1 MTTESRPETKKPA
14 DIDML
19 TIGVGGMTCASCVS
33 RVERALKKVPGV
45 SNAAVNLATEKA
57 TVSFDGEACE
67 IGDLLGAIEAAGYEP
82 RRQSLIFDV
91 DTALDAASAGAL
103 SALLSGV
110 NGVAAADVNAEAARV
125 TVTFPSGAVDAR
137 ALVQAAAAAG
147 FDMKERAVGGG
158 DTLADERRREAA
170 LLRRK
175 WIFAGA
181 VGAFLMAA
189 GFWRDFDATKDLLSV
204 QEMLVLQFALA
215 LQVMVFA
222 GEQFFVATWKG
233 LKHRTADMNTL
244 IAVGTTAAFV
254 YSTIAT
260 FWPELFESAH
270 LAHDHMLGDRPPV
283 YFETSAVIIALIL
296 FGRWLEARAKGSTS
310 AAITRLMELRPRTAR
325 VLRDGREIDIPVE
338 EVIPGDTVIVRPGE
352 SVPVDGVVLDGI
364 SAVDESMLTGESLPV
379 QKRKGDAAYGAT
391 LNRMGVLRLQATR
404 VGSETAL
411 SRIIRLVEEA
421 QGSKAPIQRVAD
433 AIAAIFVP
441 AVLAIAA
448 LDFLVWLAFGPEGA
462 VIYATLNAVAVLI
475 IACPCA
481 LGLATPTAIMVGTGK
496 GAESGVLIRSGEA
509 LETAHKLTT
518 VVFDKTGTITEG
530 KPRVTDVVADGY
542 ENNALIRLA
551 AAVERGSE
559 HALGEAIVAESKA
572 RALDLPDVM
581 DFEAFAGRGVS
592 GTVEGRRVLIGTAR
606 LMQEQGIDA
615 AALATRAES
624 LTAEARTVVL
634 VAIDDVAAG
643 VIAIADTLK
652 TTAAE
657 AVASLKAQGIDVVL
671 LTGDNPQTA
680 RSIAAQVGIDEVIAE
695 VLPEQKAAK
704 IRELQER
711 GGIVAMVGDG
721 INDAP
726 ALAQADIGIAIGSG
740 ADVALEAS
748 DITLMRGD
756 PRDVATAIALSRAT
770 MRTVRQN
777 LFWAFAYNVALIPV
791 AAGIL
796 YPVFE
801 GAGVPNSLRWALG
814 SYGFLNPMLA
824 AGAMAFSSVS
834 VMLNSLRLKG
844 FKAPGRRPEPPAA
857 TSQTRELA
865 SAPR

>member
-756 PRDVATAIALSRAT
+756 PRDVATALALSRAT